1 MSQQYNVPPEVLAW
15 FQAVDQDRSGR
26 ISSAELQK
34 ALLNANNREF
44 RYDSVRLLFNMV
56 DKSRVGM
63 IDVNQFGTLITFI
76 NDWRSKFDRFDVART
91 GAINGN
97 NLAEV
102 FRSLGFQLSPTFCA
116 TVIRMWGSR
125 TRPGAL
131 EFDGFLAVVVLV
143 RTFTDK
149 FAAKDAQHNG
159 NARISYEEFLAMVF
173 DSELV

>member
-1 MSQQYNVPPEVLAW
+1 
-15 FQAVDQDRSGR
+15 
-26 ISSAELQK
+26 
-34 ALLNANNREF
+34 
-44 RYDSVRLLFNMV
+44 
-56 DKSRVGM
+56 M
-63 IDVNQFGTLITFI
+63 IDVNQFGTLIKFV
-76 NDWRSKFDRFDVART
+76 NDWRSTFDRFDVARMGT
-91 GAINGN
+91 IDGN

-102 FRSLGFQLSPTFCA
+102 FRSLGYQLSPKFCS
-116 TVIRMWGSR
+116 TVVHMWGSR

-159 NARISYEEFLAMVF
+159 TACISYEEFLAMVF